1 MWGHVCAL
9 TQPDFQL
16 IAMLACKHETC
27 PALVA
32 LWLGNC
38 NARVPVWTRR
48 WLKPSAFP
56 RVDRLLIS
64 VSTSAASHPVLV
76 AWLLMLL
83 TCHCFL
89 ALRRQHLETP
99 CGHAWWL
106 SAIMPCPEINHEID
120 DESGQWDNRKQPWQR
135 HASWLAN
142 RVW

>member
-1 MWGHVCAL
+1 MHMQQGNLEKQYTANRKLTNLFYNAHNNLNLKPTKLCEGMCVCVL
-9 TQPDFQL
+9 TQPQDFQL

-48 WLKPSAFP
+48 RLKPSAFP
-56 RVDRLLIS
+56 GVDRLLIS
-64 VSTSAASHPVLV
+64 VNTSSASDPVLV

-99 CGHAWWL
+99 CGHA
-106 SAIMPCPEINHEID
+106 
-120 DESGQWDNRKQPWQR
+120 
-135 HASWLAN
+135 
-142 RVW
+142 

>member
-1 MWGHVCAL
+1 MCAL

-48 WLKPSAFP
+48 RLKPSAFP
-56 RVDRLLIS
+56 GVDRLLIS
-64 VSTSAASHPVLV
+64 VNTSPASDPVLV

-83 TCHCFL
+83 TIVSWRCEDSIW
-89 ALRRQHLETP
+89 RRRV
-99 CGHAWWL
+99 AVR
-106 SAIMPCPEINHEID
+106 D
-120 DESGQWDNRKQPWQR
+120 DCLP
-135 HASWLAN
+135 
-142 RVW
+142 